1 MEEQNLDEME
11 GSTPKKRDSSQ
22 NAIVNIPRTNGFPEC
37 QLITAEKCE
46 VLSTKSNTDRLL
58 QKQAF
63 AMNPP
68 LDQRFLGEATK
79 KAIDLAKKATNLDQK
94 QYYEGACKLYE
105 NSIDH
110 FLLALKSEPQNE
122 GSRATIR
129 VKCRQ
134 YLNRAEELKILIMDK
149 KSNFLKVYPSSKTNI
164 MFDPKQYKVESD
176 SVSDEI
182 IEVRP
187 SEEIKPKVI
196 SILTKPI
203 VKHPET
209 SLCIE
214 FKNRVQQ
221 EEGNIPTLKKTF
233 TPNFETLAALKNIV
247 PKFDPKKKKKK
258 PKNIVEMPKVKKK
271 DTLRYQGG
279 YCCAVNCHNCEGGD
293 VRFFKVMRKKDQI
306 QSEKWIKAIGKV
318 IDTMYILA
326 PKYIL

>member
-1 MEEQNLDEME
+1 MDEQNLDEME
-11 GSTPKKRDSSQ
+11 GSTTPTNRDSSK
-22 NAIVNIPRTNGFPEC
+22 NAIENIPRTDGFPEY
-37 QLITAEKCE
+37 QLIAAEKCE
-46 VLSTKSNTDRLL
+46 VLNTKSNTDRLL

-79 KAIDLAKKATNLDQK
+79 NAIDLAKKATNLDQK

-105 NSIDH
+105 SSIDH

-149 KSNFLKVYPSSKTNI
+149 KSN
-164 MFDPKQYKVESD
+164 
-176 SVSDEI
+176 
-182 IEVRP
+182 
-187 SEEIKPKVI
+187 
-196 SILTKPI
+196 
-203 VKHPET
+203 
-209 SLCIE
+209 
-214 FKNRVQQ
+214 
-221 EEGNIPTLKKTF
+221 LKKTF
-233 TPNFETLAALKNIV
+233 TPNFKTLAALKNIV
-247 PKFDPKKKKKK
+247 PKSDPKKKKKK

-271 DTLRYQGG
+271 DTLRYQGD

-318 IDTMYILA
+318 IDT
-326 PKYIL
+326 KYISTCPQCKYPVLKH